1 MNGETHTGQT
11 PKPQSDRAFQVSRYQ
26 RNGGSYCI
34 IIPKPIAAALCLAP
48 HDLVLMRVVEDYV
61 VFRRFDAAR
70 ILSRQEARQFV
81 TNIKREE
88 ERAVSN
94 G

>member
-1 MNGETHTGQT
+1 MSGETQSGERPSTQT
-11 PKPQSDRAFQVSRYQ
+11 DRKFFISRYQ

-34 IIPKPIAAALCLAP
+34 IIPPAVRDALCLAP
-48 HDLVLMRVVEDYV
+48 HDLVLMRVVEDFV

-81 TNIKREE
+81 TNIQRCEAE
-88 ERAVSN
+88 AAAN